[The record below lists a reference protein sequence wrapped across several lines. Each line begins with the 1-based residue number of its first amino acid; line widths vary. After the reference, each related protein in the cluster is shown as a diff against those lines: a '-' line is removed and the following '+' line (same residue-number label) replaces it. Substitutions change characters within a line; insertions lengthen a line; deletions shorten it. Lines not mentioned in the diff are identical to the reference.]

1 MSQYRYLDNDF
12 LSESAINI
20 IKEYAKLDDERFI
33 EKVKLL
39 ELQSIG
45 YIKSVINLKKL
56 EEDEYGKEIL
66 KGLCT
71 SYTSSKLYQMIAHT
85 DYIEL
90 ANDIIID
97 FRTTLAEIKS
107 SQIEEGTNLDEEK
120 PSKKFSLFVR

>member
-56 EEDEYGKEIL
+56 EKDEYGKEIL